1 VSPSIALSVLGL
13 VGIALFVWLTLP
25 VVLGLLIGTLIAFT
39 VELPYRHLA
48 ARWGRPALAA
58 VVCTAGTAILFF
70 VAMACLGYL
79 LVSRGVV
86 MAGAAQVTFA
96 PGGDGWAFVQQIAH
110 RVGIEQ
116 VSPEGITAQIVAA
129 AGGIATSVAEIGA
142 RIASASFRILLAGI
156 FAVMATHFILL
167 HWRATTARIEA
178 LLPLEPRHTRAL
190 LEEFQRAGRSVLLGT
205 ILTGLAQGLLAGIG
219 YWVTGVPQAAFFGAL
234 TAVASLLPAV
244 GTALVW
250 VPAGLYLF
258 LTGHPTAG
266 AAELVYGALVV
277 VFVSDYVI
285 RPSLVRDAHGTP
297 ALLTFVALFGGVE
310 VMGLAGLI
318 VGPVVMSVALA
329 MLRIYEA
336 EALRLRSHAV
346 PPSHAR

>member
-1 VSPSIALSVLGL
+1 MSPSIALAVLGL
-13 VGIALFVWLTLP
+13 VGIALFLWLTLP

-39 VELPYRHLA
+39 VESPYRRLA

-79 LVSRGVV
+79 LVSRGVI
-86 MAGAAQVTFA
+86 MAGAAQVAFA
-96 PGGDGWAFVQQIAH
+96 PGGGGWELVQEIAH

-129 AGGIATSVAEIGA
+129 AGAIATSVAEIGA

-156 FAVMATHFILL
+156 FAVMATHFVLL

-190 LEEFQRAGRSVLLGT
+190 LGEFQRAGRSVLLGT
-205 ILTGLAQGLLAGIG
+205 IFT
-219 YWVTGVPQAAFFGAL
+219 WVTGVPQAAFFGAL

-244 GTALVW
+244 GTMLVW

-266 AAELVYGALVV
+266 LAELIYGALVV

-329 MLRIYEA
+329 MLRIYEV
-336 EALRLRSHAV
+336 EALRLRNNAV

>member
-1 VSPSIALSVLGL
+1 VTPSVAVSVVGL
-13 VGIALFVWLTLP
+13 AGLLLFLWLTLP
-25 VVLGLLIGTLIAFT
+25 VALGLLIGMLIAFT
-39 VELPYRHLA
+39 VEAPYRRLA
-48 ARWGRPALAA
+48 ARWGRPTLAA
-58 VVCTAGTAILFF
+58 MVCTGGTAILFF
-70 VAMACLGYL
+70 VAMGWLGYL

-86 MAGAAQVTFA
+86 MAGAAQVAFA
-96 PGGDGWAFVQQIAH
+96 PGGGGWEFVQGIAH
-110 RVGIEQ
+110 RVGIQEI
-116 VSPEGITAQIVAA
+116 SLEDITSRIVAA
-129 AGGIATSVAEIGA
+129 AGEIATSVAEIGA
-142 RIASASFRILLAGI
+142 RIAKASFRILLGGI
-156 FAVMATHFILL
+156 FAVMAIYFVLL

-190 LEEFQRAGRSVLLGT
+190 LEEFHRAGRSVLLGT
-205 ILTGLAQGLLAGIG
+205 IFTGLAQGLLAGVG
-219 YWVTGVPQAAFFGAL
+219 YWLTGVPQAAFFGAL
-234 TAVASLLPAV
+234 TAVASLVPAV

-250 VPAGLYLF
+250 VPAGLYLI

-266 AAELVYGALVV
+266 VAELIYSALVV

-297 ALLTFVALFGGVE
+297 ALLTFVALFGGLE

-336 EALRLRSHAV
+336 EAPRLRNNAG
-346 PPSHAR
+346 PPAQAR

>member
-1 VSPSIALSVLGL
+1 MSPSVAVSVLGL
-13 VGIALFVWLTLP
+13 VGLLLFLWLTLP
-25 VVLGLLIGTLIAFT
+25 VALGLLIGMLIAFT
-39 VELPYRHLA
+39 VEAPYRRLA

-58 VVCTAGTAILFF
+58 AVCTVGTALIFF
-70 VAMACLGYL
+70 VTIGCLGYL

-86 MAGAAQVTFA
+86 MAGAAQVAFA
-96 PGGDGWAFVQQIAH
+96 PGGGGWEFVQEIAH
-110 RVGIEQ
+110 RVGIEEI
-116 VSPEGITAQIVAA
+116 SPEHITERIVAA
-129 AGGIATSVAEIGA
+129 AGEIATSVAEIGA
-142 RIASASFRILLAGI
+142 RIASASFRILLGGI
-156 FAVMATHFILL
+156 FAVMAIYFALR

-219 YWVTGVPQAAFFGAL
+219 YWLTGVPQPAFFGAL
-234 TAVASLLPAV
+234 TALASLMPAV
-244 GTALVW
+244 GTTLVW

-258 LTGHPTAG
+258 FTGHPTAG
-266 AAELVYGALVV
+266 VAELVYGALVV

-297 ALLTFVALFGGVE
+297 TLLTFVALFGGVE

-318 VGPVVMSVALA
+318 VGPVVMAVALA
-329 MLRIYEA
+329 MLRIYET
-336 EALRLRSHAV
+336 ELEPRRR
-346 PPSHAR
+346 PM